1 MRLSRHYTP
10 QHRYP
15 SPAAGLSS
23 QVTDRNRIFY
33 ALWATGVFLVI
44 LWGAFL
50 GETLLGWD
58 LRAHGG
64 IRPREWSSLTG
75 ILTYPL
81 LHGDWEHLWNNT
93 ASFFTL
99 NTLLFYFYRSIA
111 FRVWLGMYG
120 TSGLLLWLFGN
131 SGNHI
136 GASGMVYALA
146 AFLFLS
152 GVIRDRAMLKRV
164 SLVVVF
170 LYGGMVW
177 WMLPVEE
184 HISWAGHTAGA
195 LVGVLWA
202 VAFRKHGPVNDPVL
216 PEETGPP
223 PAWWLA
229 AHPEFAEATEAVDV
243 AGAAGEGADAPEAV
257 STDAPESNARNLRPV
272 GGTEVTWHLKR
283 DDSSG
288 NRTSNGTPP
297 PR

>member
-1 MRLSRHYTP
+1 
-10 QHRYP
+10 
-15 SPAAGLSS
+15 
-23 QVTDRNRIFY
+23 
-33 ALWATGVFLVI
+33 
-44 LWGAFL
+44 
-50 GETLLGWD
+50 
-58 LRAHGG
+58 
-64 IRPREWSSLTG
+64 
-75 ILTYPL
+75 
-81 LHGDWEHLWNNT
+81 
-93 ASFFTL
+93 
-99 NTLLFYFYRSIA
+99 
-111 FRVWLGMYG
+111 
-120 TSGLLLWLFGN
+120 
-131 SGNHI
+131 
-136 GASGMVYALA
+136 MVYALA

-202 VAFRKHGPVNDPVL
+202 VAFWKHGPVNDPVL